1 MASLSGPVT
10 TARSD
15 VDLVATEHGLAKLR
29 GLTLRERIRAM
40 VAIAAPAIA
49 TPCWRRRA
57 RTGKGYDLSDVLFEA
72 EGPDRHHHPQPSGPA
87 QCHQSGIRHGLA
99 DAWRRFEQDE
109 ALKVAILTGSGE
121 KAFCAGMDLKEAAA
135 TGLRVPPRDFHPVLG
150 DNVHV
155 SKPVIAAVN
164 GVAYAGGWLFA
175 QMCDLCVASEN
186 APFAITEP
194 KVGRGVPWATPLIH
208 MLPSAIVMELL
219 LTGRP
224 LSARRALELGY
235 VNAVVPPDGCAPRRI
250 ELAETIVRNAP
261 LTVRAARELV
271 YMSTE
276 MGRSAALRAGRALFE
291 PVYLSEDA
299 QEGPRAFAE
308 KRPPNWK
315 GR

>member
-1 MASLSGPVT
+1 V
-10 TARSD
+10 
-15 VDLVATEHGLAKLR
+15 
-29 GLTLRERIRAM
+29 
-40 VAIAAPAIA
+40 
-49 TPCWRRRA
+49 
-57 RTGKGYDLSDVLFEA
+57 SDVLFEI
-72 EGPDRHHHPQPSGPA
+72 EGAVAIVTLNRPA
-87 QCHQSGIRHGLA
+87 QLNAINSGIRHGLA
-99 DAWRRFEQDE
+99 DAWKRFEQDE

-135 TGLRVPPRDFHPVLG
+135 TGLKVPPRDFIPVLG

-155 SKPVIAAVN
+155 TKPVIAAVN

-186 APFAITEP
+186 ASFAITEP

-208 MLPSAIVMELL
+208 MLPQRIVMELL
-219 LTGRP
+219 LTARP
-224 LSARRALELGY
+224 LSAQRAHELGY
-235 VNAVVPPDGCAPRRI
+235 VNAVVPPDRLRAAAL

-271 YMSTE
+271 YLSTE
-276 MGRSAALRAGRALFE
+276 MGRSAALRAGRHLFE